1 MEKTQMVVTKRVAG
15 VVKHNDGDFSVVQ
28 TVGIEGPEKDLLLDE
43 VQFHREDTE
52 DTPEEFQRR
61 LPVGMWLDI
70 TTTTEIT
77 LRPERTIN
85 QVLSFGH

>member
-1 MEKTQMVVTKRVAG
+1 MRSPV
-15 VVKHNDGDFSVVQ
+15 
-28 TVGIEGPEKDLLLDE
+28 
-43 VQFHREDTE
+43 
-52 DTPEEFQRR
+52 EFQ
-61 LPVGMWLDI
+61 PVAVGMWLDI